1 MVDYYDKLL
10 GSIAAG
16 LLVGVLIGAVTS
28 IAFHQGV
35 LFGSLIA
42 MVFVFD
48 ALFGHP
54 PLPETDRDIV
64 RSDPDDQPIAVRD
77 PTDRS
82 RFSDPHTVGG
92 RTERQSAS

>member
-16 LLVGVLIGAVTS
+16 LLVGVLIGAATS
-28 IAFHQGV
+28 IALHQGV

-54 PLPETDRDIV
+54 PLPESDRDIV
-64 RSDPDDQPIAVRD
+64 RSDPDDQSMAVRD
-77 PTDRS
+77 SADRS
-82 RFSDPHTVGG
+82 RFSAPHTVGG
-92 RTERQSAS
+92 RTELQSTS